1 MAGALAENGQIDD
14 ARDLVAPAD
23 TADPVVE
30 SRQSERTVE
39 PETREEAKPPREGGL
54 YDNKR
59 DAIAAKLKAQRQAQ
73 DVQPGIEIPEEME
86 RKIVGPN
93 VATRAD
99 RLREPEPEQPARHV
113 ESTDI
118 PAPTRRRLKV
128 NGQDV
133 EVDEDQMTALAQKAL
148 ASENIL
154 DEAKQTRAHYQ
165 DRLAEV
171 ERLLANHGQ
180 NAQQQPQ
187 PAAAKAED
195 TKPATD
201 DELDAIIDLIQTG
214 DQKEAAGALR
224 KYGDQILAKAKNDLG
239 DIDKRIAATI
249 QQTQRDERVKA
260 DTQATLDSFISEN
273 PDFGQSQRRIGV
285 LFDTS
290 VEVMREN
297 LFKIGVK
304 PETLDGFAQRHGLAP
319 QAAIS
324 VAYRKLSDEG
334 WKLDDSAKVLKE
346 AATRVRTDF
355 GLPAPQKNPVPQ
367 RDTTQFVAERI
378 ERKQAMP
385 PQPRRSNI
393 TPTSEAA
400 FSEQSLEQKRA
411 EAVRQMRASR
421 RGR

>member
-1 MAGALAENGQIDD
+1 MAGAIQENAQIDD
-14 ARDLVAPAD
+14 ARDLVGPAD
-23 TADPVVE
+23 NAEPIVE
-30 SRQSERTVE
+30 SRQAERQPE
-39 PETREEAKPPREGGL
+39 PETKEEPKPPREGGL

-59 DAIAAKLKAQRQAQ
+59 AAIAERLKAQRQAQ
-73 DVQPGIEIPEEME
+73 DANPAIEIPEEME

-99 RLREPEPEQPARHV
+99 RLREPEPEQPARQV
-113 ESTDI
+113 ETADI

-154 DEAKQTRAHYQ
+154 EEAKRDRATAQ
-165 DRLAEV
+165 ERLAEV
-171 ERLLANHGQ
+171 ERLLANHGRT
-180 NAQQQPQ
+180 AQPQPQ

-224 KYGDQILAKAKNDLG
+224 KYGDQLLAKARNDLG
-239 DIDKRIAATI
+239 NIDQRIAATI
-249 QQTQRDERVKA
+249 QQTQRDERVRA
-260 DTQATLDSFISEN
+260 ETQKTLDSFISEN
-273 PDFGQSQRRIGV
+273 PDFSQSQRRVGV

-304 PETLDGFAQRHGLAP
+304 PEVLQGFAQHHGLAP

-324 VAYRKLSDEG
+324 IAYRKLRDEG
-334 WKLDDSAKVLKE
+334 HQLDDSAKVLME
-346 AATRVRTDF
+346 AANRVRTDF
-355 GLPAPQKNPVPQ
+355 GLPAPQKDPPPK

-378 ERKQAMP
+378 ERKQAMA

-393 TPTSEAA
+393 TPSSEAA
-400 FSEQSLEQKRA
+400 FSEQSLDQKRA
-411 EAVRQMRASR
+411 EAIRQMRAQR